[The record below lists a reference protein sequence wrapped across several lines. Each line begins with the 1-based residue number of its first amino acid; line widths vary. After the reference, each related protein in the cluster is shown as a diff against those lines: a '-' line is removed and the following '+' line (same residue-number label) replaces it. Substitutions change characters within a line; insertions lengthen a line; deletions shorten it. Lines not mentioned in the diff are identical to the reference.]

1 MKSRTTLV
9 LVFVALVIGGL
20 AAIDYYQGTSTQE
33 LQSKSKRV
41 LDFQSKDIIGLK
53 IDLTNHVYTL
63 ERSGDQWQL
72 KQPLDVRANY
82 STVSSILDELEFAER
97 NRSIAEKELEG
108 LTPKDFGL
116 QNPRVR
122 LTLTKKKGSMI
133 LLIGNET
140 PTKDAVYAQL
150 QGKKNVL
157 VVSKSIYERL
167 DRTLDDRDGLAVID
181 FQPAS
186 ATRIEIKS
194 SDRVIEVA
202 KSAVTT
208 NAEPRWALTRPLVAR
223 ADPRKVSELLS
234 DLNGLRV
241 TDFVSEDPKDIH
253 PYQLDEPE
261 REVTVWTG
269 ESGKTLQ
276 IGRASTNDPGKV
288 YAKLKSIDSIYTVP
302 FASVRKLAIQ
312 ANDVRDAQVLAFS
325 ESDVH
330 GIEVLH
336 GMDKISFVRTDSTWS
351 IAAPVVAVA
360 DDAAVEQLLRHLG
373 GLSARQFTADVATDL
388 DKYGLAAPLATVTLR
403 GDGTNLLGQLLVGA
417 LDASN
422 TVRFVK
428 RVDEPFVYGVDTN
441 IVGWLPT
448 NYLALRARAL
458 VGLKADQITKLT
470 IEKKPGKVTLQRDAD
485 KSGALPGMRP
495 DQRLRAYRAESAG
508 AELRVRPHTDP
519 GHEHAGRSIR
529 QCYRLAIQR
538 LGRAGA
544 DRSGGRGPA
553 PDVRDDQQLA
563 ADRLR
568 GLRAPALRQLRVGRD
583 AAIHRRRRI
592 ALAGPSDRG
601 GRGGRAQRAASE
613 GPAAHQ
619 QYQPEFRGALY
630 TLQQ

>member
-20 AAIDYYQGTSTQE
+20 VAIDYYQGTSTQE

-157 VVSKSIYERL
+157 VVPKSIYERL
-167 DRTLDDRDGLAVID
+167 DRTLDDLRDRTAID

-202 KSAVTT
+202 KSAITT

-234 DLNGLRV
+234 DLSGLRV

-351 IAAPVVAVA
+351 IAAPVVAAA

-388 DKYGLAAPLATVTLR
+388 DKYGLAAPLVTVTLR

-470 IEKKPGKVTLQRDAD
+470 IEKKSGKVTLQRDAD
-485 KSGALPGMRP
+485 KKWKLLQPVQGVIDNDAL
-495 DQRLRAYRAESAG
+495 QRLLDELASVHAEEFVREGRDNLAEYGLDQPEVTIAATVGDKSYTLALGKLQAAERQYAFWSDPPLVFTIWTSRANTLSRDIVTQPNQPSISSATNTPST
-508 AELRVRPHTDP
+508 AAAPPAAQVTTLPAVALVPTN
-519 GHEHAGRSIR
+519 
-529 QCYRLAIQR
+529 
-538 LGRAGA
+538 
-544 DRSGGRGPA
+544 GPA
-553 PDVRDDQQLA
+553 KQ
-563 ADRLR
+563 
-568 GLRAPALRQLRVGRD
+568 
-583 AAIHRRRRI
+583 
-592 ALAGPSDRG
+592 
-601 GRGGRAQRAASE
+601 
-613 GPAAHQ
+613 
-619 QYQPEFRGALY
+619 
-630 TLQQ
+630 